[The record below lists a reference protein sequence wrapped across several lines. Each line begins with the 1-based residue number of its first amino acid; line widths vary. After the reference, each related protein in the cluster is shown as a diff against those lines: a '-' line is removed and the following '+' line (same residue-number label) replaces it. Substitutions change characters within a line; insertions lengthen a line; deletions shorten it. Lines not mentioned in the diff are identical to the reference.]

1 MLVVEFKVFMQMQLR
16 FVNNLRKFNIII
28 VVLSGL
34 QLSVSVVSIL

>member
-16 FVNNLRKFNIII
+16 FVNNLRKSNIII
-28 VVLSGL
+28 VVLSGR